1 MQSEQSISCFHEFL
15 SRPRFGFCRG
25 VLPYNLALL
34 LPFLF
39 FALQCFARAEEGCGL
54 LFLLSPLIVLAHA
67 VIFRSSRLPE
77 PIAAAYDAVF
87 SDIFQLLIAQPFSI
101 FVSGVITTISVIV
114 RYVAALAVACF
125 WFVVSLAT
133 LLFDCCRAFLIALT
147 RTAHDSVSLRQ
158 AVLLAQSHS
167 IRAPSL
173 VLN

>member
-1 MQSEQSISCFHEFL
+1 M
-15 SRPRFGFCRG
+15 
-25 VLPYNLALL
+25 PYNLALL

-39 FALQCFARAEEGCGL
+39 FAQQCFARAEEVCGL
-54 LFLLSPLIVLAHA
+54 LFLLSPLLVFAHA
-67 VIFRSSRLPE
+67 ITFRSSWLPE
-77 PIAAAYDAVF
+77 PIAAAYNALF
-87 SDIFQLLIAQPFSI
+87 SDIFQQLVAQPFSV
-101 FVSGVITTISVIV
+101 FVSSVITAISVIV

-125 WFVVSLAT
+125 WFVVSLAA

-147 RTAHDSVSLRQ
+147 RTAHDCVSLRQ